1 MKDIVFTKR
10 RQKKELF
17 IFGACFAVGFL
28 MNLIS
33 IIVFKT
39 PWHEIFTQLG
49 YVFAIA
55 IALYL
60 IIAIVRLIIRWI
72 KSMQRKQR

>member
-1 MKDIVFTKR
+1 MKDIGFTKR

-17 IFGACFAVGFL
+17 IFGTCFAVGFL

-72 KSMQRKQR
+72 KSMQRK